1 MGKIAYPRHY
11 NDVVN
16 AGEKRLLDYLELY
29 LPDNYYIVP
38 NGEYANISPQ
48 GAVRFWEYDAIVVAP
63 HAIYHIENKDWGGH
77 LEGDDFAWYING
89 AERKN
94 PHKTATLKSKI
105 LASIL
110 QKKDPT
116 WRKALVQTIISLS
129 HPSQSKYYLDPQSAC
144 YKATFL
150 LDHEL
155 VNYITNPGLS
165 NKRENE
171 IVDLVPGIRDF
182 LTGESSHQ
190 KHRNKTTVLDYKVEE
205 VLQSTEDFT
214 EYLCRPKFFAS
225 KKFKIRE
232 YPLDIAGKTSD
243 ELLKIKY
250 KAENAKHAQERLD
263 ASPFIVRCECHL
275 SDDQNYFY
283 EISDYM
289 QESTLRATL
298 RTKTYTEVQKLQIIL
313 DVANAIKEAHEKQV
327 IHRDVS
333 PENIYVLNSGH
344 AALANFGRS
353 WYAEHLDYQYSVKSE
368 LMEEGMSAYIAPDP
382 EPCPESD
389 IYSLGV
395 VIYELLTGKLPFE
408 STAKFR
414 FMGALSD
421 DQMPSQI
428 IKDLP
433 EWMDDIIRHTI
444 QLDSANRWH
453 KVTELIDFIEDH
465 LKESTNKSKGNSSS
479 SEVLISSNNKVVNLK
494 DLKPGDQVTPSIVL
508 YEELG
513 KGGFGRVFKA
523 KHTIHNKFYAI
534 KIFDRDASVDET
546 FNEYEALKDLQ
557 HPNIVKFV
565 YNDKTVHGMFY
576 TLMELIDGENLN
588 EYTKGDLKL
597 PMTEIYKMALQ
608 ILSALQFM
616 QSKMPPVFHRD
627 IKPNNIMWNNR
638 ERYVL
643 IDFNISTTTDDKTF
657 AGTRPYMAPDLVIS
671 GNKIDWDCSADTF
684 SLGVSIYEL
693 IAHCF
698 PWAGSDPT
706 PKVNV
711 APSDIRLYNDKL
723 SDAFADFIMK
733 AITTD
738 RNKRFSNAQEM
749 IDALRKIG
757 EDGLIKKGNDVFTIN
772 PNGDIDQ
779 DIVDYINSLYSQSQ
793 HGNGGTRAGSRELT
807 FDELTY
813 TVTKLDKQLK
823 QDIANLKFKLVIVTG
838 NAGDGKTAF
847 IRQIEKL
854 DTNRQAYKSG
864 NGCEFEI
871 KGLKF
876 ASNYDGSQDE
886 GTYTNDEVL
895 EDFFSPFYGLT
906 DYSEAEQGRII
917 AINEGRLVDFLS
929 QQPELKPLAD
939 NIDEYFYN
947 EGDTELLPGLM
958 IINLNLR
965 SVTAREKDTPSL
977 MAQQIKKLTNPNL
990 WGKCQGCPIADRCFI
1005 KYNVDTIQDSGAG
1018 DEVIN
1023 RLEWLMRI
1031 IVYKRELH
1039 ITMRDLRSFLA
1050 FMLTRDYSCEQ
1061 VKQLISYVQTEN
1073 TPEFYWNFF
1082 YFNITAPPVKV
1093 NANYS
1098 LPTLESNDRL
1108 VRLMRDTDIAMVALP
1123 AYDRDL
1129 YYRSKKADK
1138 YLVFSSRSR
1147 SLLDEF
1153 NSYPLVQPSW
1163 SNDDKEKRLKISE
1176 VHHIL
1181 IRHQFFEGS
1190 FKFKQRLP
1198 YKYASDFCEAL
1209 RQEDPTLIEETK
1221 QNIARAISVSE
1232 GCDNKSLTGGY
1243 LLLSSSHSADPRS
1256 KSYRRFSLEEF
1267 ELYVNKVDHLTR
1279 YIEFESDSFTFRH
1292 RENKFV
1298 QLTVSLDLYE
1308 MLKYI
1313 QNGFS
1318 PSINDLRG
1326 KFIELQI
1333 FKNLLESQTYSE
1345 ILVTKNNK
1353 RFSVVRLTEGRKIV
1367 IEPLNIE

>member
-1 MGKIAYPRHY
+1 MGKIAYPRHG
-11 NDVVN
+11 DGSVN
-16 AGEKRLLDYLELY
+16 AGEKRLLDYLALY
-29 LPDNYYIVP
+29 LPDDYYIIP
-38 NGEYANISPQ
+38 NGEYANVSPQ

-63 HAIYHIENKDWGGH
+63 HAIFHIENKDWGGK

-94 PHKTATLKSKI
+94 PHKSATLKSKI

-110 QKKDPT
+110 QKKDPSF
-116 WRKALVQTIISLS
+116 RKAVVQTVLTLS
-129 HPSQSKYYLDPQSAC
+129 YPSQSKYYLDPQSAC
-144 YKATFL
+144 YQATFL

-155 VNYITNPGLS
+155 INYITDAARS
-165 NKRENE
+165 NKREDE
-171 IVDLVPGIRDF
+171 IVDIAPKIRDF
-182 LTGESSHQ
+182 LTGQSAHQ
-190 KHRNKTTVLDYKVEE
+190 KHRNKTEVLDYKIDE
-205 VLQSTEDFT
+205 VLQSAEEFT
-214 EYLCRPKFFAS
+214 EYLCHPRFFAS
-225 KKFKIRE
+225 KKVKVRE
-232 YPLDIAGKTSD
+232 YPLDIAGKNKQ
-243 ELLKIKY
+243 ELEKIKL

-275 SDDQNYFY
+275 SDDQSYFY

-298 RTKTYTEVQKLQIIL
+298 RSKTYTEVQKLQIIL
-313 DVANAIKEAHEKQV
+313 DVANALKEAHEKEV
-327 IHRDVS
+327 VHRDVN
-333 PENIYVLNSGH
+333 PENIYILNSGH

-353 WYAEHLDYQYSVKSE
+353 WYVEHINYQYSVKSE
-368 LMEEGMSAYIAPDP
+368 LMDEGMSPYIAPDDNP
-382 EPCPESD
+382 SAESD
-389 IYSLGV
+389 IFSLGV
-395 VIYELLTGKLPFE
+395 VIYELLTNKQPFD
-408 STAKFR
+408 STAAFR
-414 FMGALSD
+414 FMGSLSD
-421 DQMPSQI
+421 DKMPSQI
-428 IKDLP
+428 VKDLP
-433 EWMDDIIRHTI
+433 KWMDDIIRHTI
-444 QLDSANRWH
+444 QLDPNNRWH
-453 KVTELIDFIEDH
+453 KVTELIDFIEEH
-465 LKESTNKSKGNSSS
+465 LKESSNKAEGKSDG
-479 SEVLISSNNKVVNLK
+479 SEVLITSNNKEINLK

-546 FNEYEALKDLQ
+546 YNEYEALKDLH
-557 HPNIVKFV
+557 HPNIVKFI
-565 YNDKTVHGMFY
+565 YNDKTFHGLFY
-576 TLMELIDGENLN
+576 TLMDLIEGENLN
-588 EYTKGDLKL
+588 LYTRGDLKL
-597 PMTEIYKMALQ
+597 PMREIYKMSLQ

-616 QSKMPPVFHRD
+616 QSKVPPVFHRD
-627 IKPNNIMWNNR
+627 IKPNNIMWDKR
-638 ERYVL
+638 DHYVL

-671 GNKIDWDCSADTF
+671 GKKIDWDCSADTF
-684 SLGVSIYEL
+684 SLGVSIFEL

-711 APSDIRLYNDKL
+711 APTDIRQYNDKI
-723 SDAFADFIMK
+723 SDEFANFIMK

-738 RNKRFSNAQEM
+738 RNKRFKTAQEM

-757 EDGLIKKGNDVFTIN
+757 EDGLIKKSGEVFTVDSKGNYDIN
-772 PNGDIDQ
+772 
-779 DIVDYINSLYSQSQ
+779 IVDYINSLYSQSQ
-793 HGNGGTRAGSRELT
+793 HGNGGTRANSREQS

-813 TVTKLDKQLK
+813 TETKLDKQLK
-823 QDIANLKFKLVIVTG
+823 QDIANLKYKLVIVTG

-854 DTNRQAYKSG
+854 DPCRQAYKSG
-864 NGCEFEI
+864 NGCEFDI
-871 KGLKF
+871 QGVKF

-886 GTYTNDEVL
+886 GEYANDDVL
-895 EDFFSPFYGLT
+895 EDFFTPFYGLT
-906 DYSEAEQGRII
+906 DYNEADQGRII

-929 QQPELKPLAD
+929 QQPDLKPLAD
-939 NIDEYFYN
+939 NIDDYFYN
-947 EGDTELLPGLM
+947 EGDTQLLPGLM

-965 SVTAREKDTPSL
+965 SVTAKENNTPSL
-977 MAQQIKKLTNPNL
+977 MAQQIKKLTDPTL
-990 WGKCQGCPIADRCFI
+990 WSKCQGCPIADRCFI
-1005 KYNVDTIQDSGAG
+1005 KYNVDTFQDSGAG

-1023 RLEWLMRI
+1023 RLEWLLRI

-1061 VKQLISYVQTEN
+1061 VKQLISYVQTEGI
-1073 TPEFYWNFF
+1073 PELYWNFY
-1082 YFNITAPPVKV
+1082 YFNVTAPPVVV
-1093 NANYS
+1093 NVS
-1098 LPTLESNDRL
+1098 LPTLSSSDRL
-1108 VRLMRDTDIAMVALP
+1108 VRLMRETDIAMVALP

-1129 YYRSKKADK
+1129 YYRQKQSDK
-1138 YLVFSSRSR
+1138 YLVFSDRKR
-1147 SLLDEF
+1147 SLLEEF

-1163 SNDDKEKRLKISE
+1163 ANDDKNKRKIISS
-1176 VHHIL
+1176 VHRIF

-1198 YKYASDFCEAL
+1198 YKYASDFNEAL
-1209 RQEDPTLIEETK
+1209 RQEDPAMIEETK
-1221 QNIARAISVSE
+1221 QIIARAISISE
-1232 GCDNKSLTGGY
+1232 GCDNKNLTDGY
-1243 LLLSSSHSADPRS
+1243 LLLSSSRSADPRS
-1256 KSYRRFSLEEF
+1256 KSYRRFPLDEF
-1267 ELYVNKVDHLTR
+1267 ELYVNKVDHLTQ
-1279 YIEFESDSFTFRH
+1279 YVEFESDSFTFRH
-1292 RENKFV
+1292 KENKFV
-1298 QLTVSLDLYE
+1298 QLTVSLDLFE

-1353 RFSVVRLTEGRKIV
+1353 RFSVVRLTEGRKII
-1367 IEPLNIE
+1367 IEPLKLE